1 MKTTKLFRKYL
12 NGKKASKIVSYNT
25 KMLDDMLRLQADERG
40 TIPLTD
46 VLYIEQHDMEDLY
59 KELLEL
65 QKIVIPFTS
74 KKGGWNFCV
83 NDVEEHELDKPLNFP
98 KVWEGVEDI
107 DTDDEFS
114 GGLFVTYG
122 KTKTI
127 EEVLNP
133 TSDCLIDKEIVEYMR
148 CFDITFESLVYLANS
163 YKLGSGQR
171 INHWM
176 KRLWEDYESAR
187 LYLNSINH
195 NGTDAHK
202 RKLWVLDTTT
212 FNDYGLSPYYGDELF
227 PIRLKNTIVYNR
239 DTLSS
244 LVEQGSGSPDT
255 PFQLLSLNKLYREYI
270 DGSSLS
276 TVENKIVNDWYSASA
291 YEYTHIIDKK
301 RFNKI
306 IEKYV
311 KKKVY

>member
-127 EEVLNP
+127 EELLNP
-133 TSDCLIDKEIVEYMR
+133 TSDCLIDEEIVEAMR
-148 CFDITFESLVYLANS
+148 CYDISFDSLVCLSKKYS
-163 YKLGSGQR
+163 PESDQR
-171 INHWM
+171 INSWM
-176 KRLWEDYESAR
+176 KRVWEDYESAR
-187 LYLNSINH
+187 LYLNDTNS

-202 RKLWVLDTTT
+202 RKLWHLDTTIT
-212 FNDYGLSPYYGDELF
+212 DDYGLSPYYGDELF
-227 PIRLKNTIVYNR
+227 PIRLKDVIVYNI
-239 DTLSS
+239 DTLSF
-244 LVEQGSGSPDT
+244 LTELGSGFPET
-255 PFQLLSLNKLYREYI
+255 PFQILSLNRLYEEYI

-276 TVENKIVNDWYSASA
+276 TVENKIVNDWYSASE

-306 IEKYV
+306 VERYV